1 MNRILLTLTCCLA
14 LVSAY
19 AQDEP
24 RIKLIGLEAGADVLL
39 VEVSGDDNIR
49 AEASYYSTAEKN
61 IRGYGSKFYSGF
73 KAEVRSRNNKFGF
86 SAGLR
91 YTRLNTTLGKGYYSY
106 YSGSTSD
113 FFYFM
118 VKQSDNSIEYLRV
131 EEITENSDYIGI
143 PVSVSYSPFGEHL
156 FTFYFKAGI
165 EVSYRLGTTTTVTF
179 VDPAMKQYND
189 DVVNELQDVGSV
201 NAMFNT
207 AGGFRIKASP
217 RLTFSLEAGPSA
229 FFTENNSRVV
239 NTLGSFGGQLN
250 VQFSF

>member
-1 MNRILLTLTCCLA
+1 MNRILLTLTCCLII
-14 LVSAY
+14 VSAH

-39 VEVSGDDNIR
+39 VEVSEHDNIR
-49 AEASYYSTAEKN
+49 AEASYYSDAEKN
-61 IRGYGSKFYSGF
+61 IRGFGSKFYSGI

-118 VKQSDNSIEYLRV
+118 VEQTDNSIEYFRV
-131 EEITENSDYIGI
+131 EEINENSDYIGI
-143 PVSVSYSPFGEHL
+143 PLSVNYSPFGEHL

-165 EVSYRLGTTTTVTF
+165 EVNYRLSTTTTVTF

-189 DVVNELQDVGSV
+189 DVVDQLQDVGRM
-201 NAMFNT
+201 NAMLNT
-207 AGGFRIKASP
+207 AGGCRIKAHP
-217 RLTFSLEAGPSA
+217 RLTLSLEAGPSA
-229 FFTENNSRVV
+229 FLTENNSRVV
-239 NTLGSFGGQLN
+239 NTLGSFGGQFN